1 MSLQFQET
9 LVAGGGPQD
18 FPTVRHLVLQG
29 SNYEIGKQLAEIVME
44 RYGQRKRP
52 SGDSFRLP
60 SVPASCSMRALSHG
74 LSLGR
79 RDGGETKG
87 AF

>member
-9 LVAGGGPQD
+9 LVDGGGPQD

-29 SNYEIGKQLAEIVME
+29 SNYNIGKQLADIVME

-60 SVPASCSMRALSHG
+60 SVPA
-74 LSLGR
+74 
-79 RDGGETKG
+79 
-87 AF
+87 